1 MADTAVSIRWSGAG
15 LKFEAE
21 HPSGN
26 SFLLDGDGQ
35 NSHSPVQALAL
46 ALAGCTAADVVDIAQ
61 KMRVPFSGL
70 RVDVEADRNSEPP
83 RYFKAVRMTFYV
95 SGAAATDQD
104 KLQRALDLS
113 HEKYCSVLH
122 SLRKDMTITTMLVLE
137 Q

>member
-1 MADTAVSIRWSGAG
+1 MADTAVSLHWAGSG
-15 LKFEAE
+15 LNFEAE

-26 SFLLDGDGQ
+26 SFLLDGAGR

-46 ALAGCTAADVVDIAQ
+46 ALAGCTGADVVEIAQ

-70 RVDVEADRNSEPP
+70 RVEVEADRNAEPP
-83 RYFKAVRMTFYV
+83 RFFKAVRMTFRV
-95 SGAAATDQD
+95 TGAAEADRE

-122 SLRKDMTITTMLVLE
+122 SLRKDMTITTSLVLE
-137 Q
+137 

>member
-1 MADTAVSIRWSGAG
+1 MADTAVSLHWAGSG
-15 LKFEAE
+15 LNFEAE

-26 SFLLDGDGQ
+26 SFLLDGDGR

-46 ALAGCTAADVVDIAQ
+46 ALAGCTGADVVEIAQ

-70 RVDVEADRNSEPP
+70 RVEVEADRNAEPP
-83 RYFKAVRMTFYV
+83 RFFKAVRMTFRV
-95 SGAAATDQD
+95 TGAAEADRE

-122 SLRKDMTITTMLVLE
+122 SLRKDMTITTSLVLE
-137 Q
+137 

>member
-1 MADTAVSIRWSGAG
+1 MADTAVSLHWAGSG
-15 LKFEAE
+15 LNFEAE

-26 SFLLDGDGQ
+26 SFLLDGDGK

-46 ALAGCTAADVVDIAQ
+46 ALAGCTGADVVEIAQ

-70 RVDVEADRNSEPP
+70 RVEVEADRNPEPP
-83 RYFKAVRMTFYV
+83 RFFKAVRMTFRV
-95 SGAAATDQD
+95 AGAAETDRE

-122 SLRKDMTITTMLVLE
+122 SLRKDMTITTSLVLE
-137 Q
+137 

>member
-1 MADTAVSIRWSGAG
+1 MADTTVSLHWAGSG
-15 LKFEAE
+15 LNFEAE

-26 SFLLDGDGQ
+26 SFLLDGDGK

-46 ALAGCTAADVVDIAQ
+46 ALAGCTGADVVEIAQ

-70 RVDVEADRNSEPP
+70 RVEVEADRNPEPP
-83 RYFKAVRMTFYV
+83 RFFKAVRMTFRV
-95 SGAAATDQD
+95 AGAAETDRE

-122 SLRKDMTITTMLVLE
+122 SLRKDMTITTSLVLE
-137 Q
+137 

>member
-1 MADTAVSIRWSGAG
+1 MADTAVSLHWAGSG
-15 LKFEAE
+15 LNFEAE

-26 SFLLDGDGQ
+26 SFLLDGDGR

-46 ALAGCTAADVVDIAQ
+46 ALAGCTGADVVEIAQ

-70 RVDVEADRNSEPP
+70 RVEVEADRNAEPP
-83 RYFKAVRMTFYV
+83 RFFKAVRMTFRV
-95 SGAAATDQD
+95 AGAAEADRE

-122 SLRKDMTITTMLVLE
+122 SLRKDMTITTSLVLE
-137 Q
+137 

>member
-1 MADTAVSIRWSGAG
+1 MADTAVSLHWAGSG
-15 LKFEAE
+15 LHFEAE

-26 SFLLDGDGQ
+26 TFLLDGDGR

-46 ALAGCTAADVVDIAQ
+46 ALAGCTGADVVEIAQ

-70 RVDVEADRNSEPP
+70 RVEVEADRNPEPP
-83 RYFKAVRMTFYV
+83 RFFKAVRMTFHV
-95 SGAAATDQD
+95 AGAAEADRE

-122 SLRKDMTITTMLVLE
+122 SLRKDMTITTSLVLE
-137 Q
+137 